1 MRLRPAAH
9 LGWLCRGAPTIVLR
23 HYGAVRARACGPF
36 PGMDLARAPPATS
49 PHSGPGPPPAGPPA
63 WVASKSIARAFPAIA
78 GSPWGQGASG
88 RPYWG
93 IKPPA
98 ESRGIRRG
106 ASEGAPAHRLQSA
119 SPPCASPSAC
129 TPLAIRPWPSARRR
143 PRSAWR
149 GRACCRTSQAR
160 CPPRACDWLH
170 VEGQLQASRSALC
183 SSGGRA
189 HGLPASGHTFRN
201 LID

>member
-1 MRLRPAAH
+1 MVVPSGRALAAPFAACFLPGLRPRRLCIPGLSRRQRGRL
-9 LGWLCRGAPTIVLR
+9 LG
-23 HYGAVRARACGPF
+23 
-36 PGMDLARAPPATS
+36 
-49 PHSGPGPPPAGPPA
+49 
-63 WVASKSIARAFPAIA
+63 VASKSIARAFPAIA

-106 ASEGAPAHRLQSA
+106 ASEGAPVLRLQSV

-160 CPPRACDWLH
+160 CQPRACDWLH